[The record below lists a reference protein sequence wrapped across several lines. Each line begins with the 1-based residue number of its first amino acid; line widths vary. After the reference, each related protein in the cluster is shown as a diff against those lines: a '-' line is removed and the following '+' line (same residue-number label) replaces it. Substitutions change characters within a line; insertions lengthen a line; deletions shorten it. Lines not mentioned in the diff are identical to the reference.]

1 MFGLLISMLNFKK
14 WSYPKIPFFIYH
26 IPMKL
31 VSSAPPV
38 CTCNGSKK
46 EIVLKKRTDNKLRQ
60 MMNNNLKAIF
70 SCLSNKCM

>member
-1 MFGLLISMLNFKK
+1 
-14 WSYPKIPFFIYH
+14 
-26 IPMKL
+26 MKL

-38 CTCNGSKK
+38 CTCKGSKK